1 MTDYPIFLLPKGEIM
16 ITAKI
21 EEQELKLLKKT
32 LFPSGNKYAIS
43 NNGLAACIDCEKKI
57 ILYGQINDKG
67 DFDYIKI
74 ISFPSIISPKSLCII
89 KNNIVF
95 GGENRHDFSFNI
107 SSHEL
112 VVSYSIQSDKF
123 IVVEMPFKYY
133 DKCVD
138 DLLIDNNKVIAV
150 DDIVYP
156 KYLIEY
162 DFSNPDY
169 PYLLKSYNLP
179 ENGVYERIR
188 KGTLNENYIAL
199 LSSSF
204 GMYGVERYI
213 NIFIKGYYDNY
224 IRLSQLYGI
233 KNCIE
238 DSDKKFFWRDIYLV
252 PNQNLLLIS
261 SNEDGIGIYRI
272 EDDLMS
278 QKDNEDSEAVYYF
291 NSWDK
296 KVIKILPIPND
307 KGKILLVFEEGEDEN
322 IKHSYEIISIDY
334 IISSSTNYIISS
346 STNDVEYED
355 DRYDSGENDWE
366 SDYFDAMTDGQMGDY
381 DDFDGTID
389 DIDTWARG

>member
-32 LFPSGNKYAIS
+32 LFPSGNRYAIS

-57 ILYGQINDKG
+57 ILYGQINDNG

-74 ISFPSIISPKSLCII
+74 IPFPSIISPKSLCII

-95 GGENRHDFSFNI
+95 GGENNHDFLNNI
-107 SSHEL
+107 NSHEL
-112 VVSYSIQSDKF
+112 VVSYSITSDKF
-123 IVVEMPFKYY
+123 IVVDMPFKEY

-169 PYLLKSYNLP
+169 PYLIKSYNLP
-179 ENGVYERIR
+179 ENGTYERIS
-188 KGTLNENYIAL
+188 KGTLNEDYIAL

-204 GMYGVERYI
+204 GMDGGGRYI
-213 NIFIKGYYDNY
+213 NIFRKGYYINY
-224 IRLSQLYGI
+224 IRLSQWYGI
-233 KNCIE
+233 NNSNE
-238 DSDKKFFWRDIYLV
+238 ESDKKYFWRDIYLV
-252 PNQNLLLIS
+252 PNQNILLIS

-272 EDDLMS
+272 ENDFMS
-278 QKDNEDSEAVYYF
+278 QQDNEDSDSVYYF

-296 KVIKILPIPND
+296 KVIKILTVPND
-307 KGKILLVFEEGEDEN
+307 KEKVLLVFEEGEKEN
-322 IKHSYEIISIDY
+322 IKNSYEIACIDD
-334 IISSSTNYIISS
+334 IISNLA
-346 STNDVEYED
+346 DEDEYDEDDDYYD

-366 SDYFDAMTDGQMGDY
+366 RDYFDAMTDGQLGDY
-381 DDFDGTID
+381 DDFDGNID